1 MFSMLVKR
9 STYDSGFS
17 ERLLKR
23 PFAAK
28 WYDSRFGMRE
38 PWVRSVLEM
47 PRDARNGLRIARPLV
62 HRSIKLSVAFA
73 FFGF

>member
-9 STYDSGFS
+9 SAYDDGFS

-23 PFAAK
+23 PFAVK

-38 PWVRSVLEM
+38 PWVLSVLEM
-47 PRDARNGLRIARPLV
+47 PSDNFQERAENSSPVSASF
-62 HRSIKLSVAFA
+62 H
-73 FFGF
+73 